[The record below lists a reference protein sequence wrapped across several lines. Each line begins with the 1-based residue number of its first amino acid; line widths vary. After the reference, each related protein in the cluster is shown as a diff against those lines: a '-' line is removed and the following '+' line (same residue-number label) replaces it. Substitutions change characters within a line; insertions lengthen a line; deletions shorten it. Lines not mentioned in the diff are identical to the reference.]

1 MTRAIALL
9 RSPGR
14 LHCSGSVGDTL
25 LHRRDLLSKVC
36 RHQQRRGDMTYGDE
50 AALVAAAAAGRP
62 LAQVAAAAGVSMST
76 VQRRLRD
83 PEVARAVAVARSEL
97 RRQAVARLVDLRA
110 SALNRVEA
118 ILELADPALALRA
131 ATLILNMSLKV
142 EAAYDFHDRLAAL
155 EEGLVEE
162 EDEVDDEVTREP
174 EGAPVVVPSVGGSC
188 AEGGAA

>member
-1 MTRAIALL
+1 
-9 RSPGR
+9 
-14 LHCSGSVGDTL
+14 
-25 LHRRDLLSKVC
+25 
-36 RHQQRRGDMTYGDE
+36 MTYGDE

-83 PEVARAVAVARSEL
+83 PEVVSAVAVARSEL
-97 RRQAVARLVDLRA
+97 RRQAVARIVNLRA

-118 ILELADPALALRA
+118 ILELDDPALALRA
-131 ATLILNMSLKV
+131 ATLILNTSLKV

-174 EGAPVVVPSVGGSC
+174 EGAPVVVPSAGGSC
-188 AEGGAA
+188 VEGGAS

>member
-1 MTRAIALL
+1 
-9 RSPGR
+9 
-14 LHCSGSVGDTL
+14 
-25 LHRRDLLSKVC
+25 
-36 RHQQRRGDMTYGDE
+36 MTYGDE
-50 AALVAAAAAGRP
+50 AALVAAAAAGRT

-131 ATLILNMSLKV
+131 ATLILNTSLKV

-174 EGAPVVVPSVGGSC
+174 DGPPVVVPSVGGSC
-188 AEGGAA
+188 VEGGAS